1 MKPGDLVRFVCNDP
15 RDVGMVMRIYDN
27 HPDLM
32 QRIDVLW
39 DDGVYTQDAEDLEVI
54 NETR

>member
-15 RDVGMVMRIYDN
+15 RDIGMVMRIYDN

-39 DDGVYTQDAEDLEVI
+39 DDGVNTQDAEDLEVVS
-54 NETR
+54 ETR